1 VAEAAG
7 QDNHRPTMK
16 PPQKLSKADRLRE
29 IYRCDPLDGKICEI
43 IFEHPTA
50 TYPEIAALVG
60 CTVKQVR
67 WRLEKP
73 AVRKRLNEMRA
84 TKDSLIERAKVL
96 GIRRLMQ
103 LVVSKDEW
111 IALQACKVLLHGEL
125 SQSPLKVPEG
135 GMGMIY
141 EVQIGPQGQ
150 VYQTMKA
157 VGPADP
163 TYNPQAFPTT
173 VDAVAE
179 LVEVT

>member
-1 VAEAAG
+1 
-7 QDNHRPTMK
+7 
-16 PPQKLSKADRLRE
+16 
-29 IYRCDPLDGKICEI
+29 
-43 IFEHPTA
+43 
-50 TYPEIAALVG
+50 
-60 CTVKQVR
+60 
-67 WRLEKP
+67 
-73 AVRKRLNEMRA
+73 
-84 TKDSLIERAKVL
+84 
-96 GIRRLMQ
+96 
-103 LVVSKDEW
+103 VSKDEW

-179 LVEVT
+179 LIEVT